1 MVKEREAAARV
12 VLELASHRD
21 KGDFL
26 SNGGLVAS
34 RVGRRHAR
42 EGADEVVDVS
52 DVWEV
57 GGRAAPDRDRD
68 AETEMQRQRC
78 RGREKGSPVSSEWIG
93 SVNNIINLN
102 ANGRGARS
110 TARTAGRGKARCSRS
125 RGRRALTGVG
135 TRPSLCSGPVATLTA
150 KVWSLVS
157 ALIRTALLSGSL
169 PAFTRPMSFGA
180 VRMAPPGAAFNSGKR
195 TMLVAPHCSQLPA
208 HGSTLMQTRRHVGS
222 PGASFIPEQ
231 RATCVKARAHLPR

>member
-1 MVKEREAAARV
+1 
-12 VLELASHRD
+12 VLELASRRD

-102 ANGRGARS
+102 ANGRGAL
-110 TARTAGRGKARCSRS
+110 ARRPALQEGARRDAAGA
-125 RGRRALTGVG
+125 
-135 TRPSLCSGPVATLTA
+135 
-150 KVWSLVS
+150 
-157 ALIRTALLSGSL
+157 
-169 PAFTRPMSFGA
+169 
-180 VRMAPPGAAFNSGKR
+180 GAAV
-195 TMLVAPHCSQLPA
+195 L
-208 HGSTLMQTRRHVGS
+208 
-222 PGASFIPEQ
+222 
-231 RATCVKARAHLPR
+231 